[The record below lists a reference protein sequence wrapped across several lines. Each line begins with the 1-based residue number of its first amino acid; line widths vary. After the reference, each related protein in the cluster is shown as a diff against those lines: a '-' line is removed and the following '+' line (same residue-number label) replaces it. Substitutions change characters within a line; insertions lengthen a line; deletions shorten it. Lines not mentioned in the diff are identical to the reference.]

1 VSAVE
6 FHHIDKSFGA
16 VAALTDVSFTIEA
29 GETHAIVGEN
39 GAGKSTLL
47 KILAGT
53 LRPDRGE
60 LRIGGGAVSLASP
73 RDALARGIGLVHQEM
88 LAFPN
93 LSVTANI
100 FAGRELRGTFGLL
113 RESAMRE
120 RARALLT
127 RLYLPISP
135 DAMVEAL
142 PVAYRQLLQVAR
154 ALAFECRTL
163 ALDEPTTSLTAA
175 ETDHLF
181 AVLDGLERAGVTI
194 IYVSHRLAEVF
205 RLCDRITALRDG
217 HYVNTFR
224 RADVTQDAIVQA
236 MVGRNVDFLYPRGAP
251 PARADSL
258 ATSVNGRGATAPL
271 ASLTPSRSLEP
282 QALRSGVSKTERHN
296 GSVPRVP
303 ALLRLDGLTSRP
315 CFENVSLS
323 IAPGEIIG
331 IFGLVGSG
339 RTELLET
346 IVGLRPVSAG
356 TLTIDGRAYR
366 FRSPRAAARA
376 GIVLVPEDRQRQ
388 GLFFNLNL
396 RHNLMLPSAEARD
409 VRVVRDSERDRSAG
423 LLRQWRIVAPSIEA
437 TPGALSGG
445 NQQKVVA
452 AKWLALKP
460 RVLLLDEPTKGVD
473 VGAKYDIHRI
483 VREMA
488 AGGTGC
494 LLVSSDLPEVLALAD
509 RILVMREG
517 RLRGQ
522 IDASKADE
530 EAVMRMAATAEA
542 SA

>member
-1 VSAVE
+1 MPAVE

-16 VAALTDVSFTIEA
+16 VAALAGVSFTIESGDA
-29 GETHAIVGEN
+29 HAIVGEN

-60 LRIGGGAVSLASP
+60 LRVGGEAVALASP

-100 FAGRELRGTFGLL
+100 FAGRELTGTFGRL
-113 RESAMRE
+113 REAAMRE
-120 RARALLT
+120 RARALLA
-127 RLYLPISP
+127 RLHLPVSP
-135 DAMVEAL
+135 DATVDAL

-181 AVLDGLERAGVTI
+181 AVLDDLKRDGVTI

-217 HYVNTFR
+217 RFVNTFR
-224 RADVTQDAIVQA
+224 RATVTSDEIVQA
-236 MVGRNVDFLYPRGAP
+236 MVGRNLETPVRGA
-251 PARADSL
+251 AMDA
-258 ATSVNGRGATAPL
+258 AAAP
-271 ASLTPSRSLEP
+271 
-282 QALRSGVSKTERHN
+282 V
-296 GSVPRVP
+296 
-303 ALLRLDGLTSRP
+303 LRLDRVASHS
-315 CFENVSLS
+315 CFEEVSLTVRR
-323 IAPGEIIG
+323 GEIVG
-331 IFGLVGSG
+331 LFGLVGSG

-346 IVGLRPVSAG
+346 IVGLRPASAG
-356 TLTIDGRAYR
+356 TLSVDGRACR
-366 FRSPRAAARA
+366 FRSPREAARA
-376 GIVLVPEDRQRQ
+376 GVVLVPEDRQRQ

-409 VRVVRDSERDRSAG
+409 LRVVRDSERAGSAA
-423 LLRQWRIVAPSIEA
+423 LLRQWRIVAPSIQA
-437 TPGALSGG
+437 TPDVLSGG

-452 AKWLALKP
+452 AKWLALEP

-473 VGAKYDIHRI
+473 VGAKYDIHAI
-483 VREMA
+483 VRELA
-488 AGGTGC
+488 ARGTGC

-509 RILVMREG
+509 RIVVMREG
-517 RLRGQ
+517 RLRGEVAAGTSGGAAG
-522 IDASKADE
+522 DARGNTE
-530 EAVMRMAATAEA
+530 ETVMRMAATSEA
-542 SA
+542 VA